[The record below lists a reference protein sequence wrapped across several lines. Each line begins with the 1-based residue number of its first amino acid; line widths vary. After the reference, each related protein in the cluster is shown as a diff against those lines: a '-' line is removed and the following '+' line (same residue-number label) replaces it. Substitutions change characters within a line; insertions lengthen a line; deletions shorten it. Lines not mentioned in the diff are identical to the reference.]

1 MDSSLPGI
9 LESSV
14 ARWRDC
20 SAVMVPRT
28 CARWSARIKSAV
40 SCEVKALVE
49 ATPISGPA
57 LVVMVPEARR
67 VMAAPTTLQMAM
79 VLDPLSMSSVWAAMV
94 SAVSPDWVMR
104 RPMAWGSA
112 MGSR

>member
-1 MDSSLPGI
+1 MASGDGAATPSDMPVVLGLLREIMDSSLPGI

-20 SAVMVPRT
+20 SGVMVPRT
-28 CARWSARIKSAV
+28 CARWSARMKRAV

-67 VMAAPTTLQMAM
+67 VMAEPTTLQMAR
-79 VLDPLSMSSVWAAMV
+79 VLDPLSMSSV
-94 SAVSPDWVMR
+94 
-104 RPMAWGSA
+104 
-112 MGSR
+112 